1 VRYRT
6 LGLVL
11 LALIVAGLVGLASC
25 ESQGPAEPAG
35 IELDVDIDRSK
46 TRAPL
51 KTAKPAPA
59 PKTRKAWR
67 R

>member
-1 VRYRT
+1 MRYRI

-11 LALIVAGLVGLASC
+11 LALVVAGLVALASC
-25 ESQGPAEPAG
+25 QGSTPAEQTG
-35 IELDVDIDRSK
+35 VELDIDIDRAK

-59 PKTRKAWR
+59 PKTRKAGKR
-67 R
+67 

>member
-1 VRYRT
+1 MRI

-11 LALIVAGLVGLASC
+11 LVLVVAGLVALASC
-25 ESQGPAEPAG
+25 QGSAPAEPTG
-35 IELDVDIDRSK
+35 IELDIDRAK

-59 PKTRKAWR
+59 PKTKKASKR
-67 R
+67 

>member
-1 VRYRT
+1 VVKI

-11 LALIVAGLVGLASC
+11 VIGGLAALASC